1 MLNLSHFHVLGID
14 KIRIKRIQYNRLRL
28 DCVKSDRSEGSFK
41 TREIDVFYT
50 DIHSHIL
57 PGVDDG
63 SQSLEESISMLEI
76 AEKENIHKIILT
88 PHQKPDRKCVS
99 VEGIS
104 RRMQQLQEELE
115 QRQMDITL
123 YPGSEILFSH
133 DAGERLLNGSICTLA
148 GSHYILVEFMPD
160 ENWPYIRDGLYGL
173 ICSGYWPVVA
183 HVERYMHVVKNPDRV
198 QELIDMGCYIQI
210 NSGSLTGDWGFETKR
225 ICTKLVKNHLVHF
238 IGTDAHKGTGTRVPK
253 MMKCAAVLRKKAG
266 EHYAEELLW
275 GNAEN
280 IFADI
285 EI

>member
-1 MLNLSHFHVLGID
+1 MAID
-14 KIRIKRIQYNRLRL
+14 KIRLKRIQYNSLGQ
-28 DCVKSDRSEGSFK
+28 DCVKSDRSEGCFK
-41 TREIDVFYT
+41 MKEIGVLYT

-63 SQSLEESISMLEI
+63 SQSLEESILMLEI

-99 VEGIS
+99 VEGIHK
-104 RRMQQLQEELE
+104 RLQQLQEELK
-115 QRQMDITL
+115 QRQSNIML
-123 YPGSEILFSH
+123 YPGSEIMFSH
-133 DAGERLLNGSICTLA
+133 DAVERLLNGSICTLA
-148 GSHYILVEFMPD
+148 GSHYVLVEFMPD

-173 ICSGYWPVVA
+173 ICSGYWPIVA
-183 HVERYMHVVKNPDRV
+183 HVERYMNVVKNLDRV

-225 ICTKLVKNHLVHF
+225 ICMKLVKNNLVHF

-253 MMKCAAVLRKKAG
+253 MMKCAAILKKKAG
-266 EHYAEELLW
+266 DHYAEELLRE
-275 GNAEN
+275 NAEN